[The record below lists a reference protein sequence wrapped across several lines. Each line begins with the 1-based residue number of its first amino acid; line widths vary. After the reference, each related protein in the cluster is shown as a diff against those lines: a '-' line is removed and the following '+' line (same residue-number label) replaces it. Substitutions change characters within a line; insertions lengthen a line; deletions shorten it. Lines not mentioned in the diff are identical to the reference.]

1 MLTVAPPLYIG
12 VSLKM
17 YFGFGAGRD
26 WFHQVAATSA
36 VHPAVVRGDIVLF
49 VVPTHLQV
57 TSALD
62 AFRGTAVLVGA
73 QDGAAEDSGAF
84 TGEVSAAEL
93 AEVGVTLV
101 EVGHAERRD
110 LFGENDQIVA
120 AKTSAILRNGM
131 TPLLCLGEPDGLT
144 SAQAA
149 DFVVAQLNSALADA
163 PAGRVL
169 VAYEPTWAIGADEPA
184 PVERVRE
191 VCDAVRAALADL
203 PGRDGSAVI
212 YGGAARPGVLEAFTG
227 HVDGLFLGRFA
238 HDPDDLWAVVDEAA
252 SVHRSTH
259 HDPPSES
266 TPRSSP

>member
-1 MLTVAPPLYIG
+1 MLRAQTPLYIG

-26 WFHQVAATSA
+26 WFRQVAKTSA
-36 VHPAVVRGDIVLF
+36 IHPAVLSGDIVLF

-73 QDGAAEDSGAF
+73 QDGATEDSGAY

-93 AEVGVTLV
+93 AEVGVSLV

-110 LFGENDQIVA
+110 LFGESDEIVA
-120 AKTSAILRNGM
+120 AKTSAILRNGL
-131 TPLLCLGEPDGLT
+131 TPLICLGEPAGLT
-144 SAQAA
+144 STEAA
-149 DFVVAQLNSALADA
+149 RHVVAQLHSALGSA
-163 PAGRVL
+163 PGGGVL

-184 PVERVRE
+184 PLERVRE
-191 VCDAVRAALADL
+191 VCDALRSELRAMPD
-203 PGRDGSAVI
+203 RVGSAVI
-212 YGGAARPGVLEAFTG
+212 YGGAARPGVLETYRG

-238 HDPDDLWAVVDEAA
+238 HDPQALSAVIDEAA
-252 SVHRSTH
+252 AVLRDSAERH
-259 HDPPSES
+259 H
-266 TPRSSP
+266 TPTDRRPT